1 MMGMDLQSL
10 MYGISVWALPAI
22 IAITLHE
29 AAHGYAALQFG
40 DDTAQRMGRLSL
52 NPLRHIDRV
61 GTIILP
67 AILLLIHSPFL
78 FGYAKPVPVNF
89 GHLRKPKRDMIWVA
103 AAGPVA
109 NVLIAII
116 SALLLYVATMLPEQV
131 APWAVENLQN
141 SVQIN
146 AVLAVFNM
154 IPIPPLDGG
163 RVAVGLLPL
172 SLARPYARLERWGI
186 FILIG
191 ALFLLP
197 MLGRQ
202 IGINLDIFP
211 WLIGPPVDYLIRF
224 IATVTGLAP

>member
-1 MMGMDLQSL
+1 MDIQSL
-10 MYGISVWALPAI
+10 LYGISVWALPAI

-40 DDTAQRMGRLSL
+40 DDTAKRMGRLSL
-52 NPLRHIDRV
+52 NPLRHVDRV

-67 AILLLIHSPFL
+67 AVLLLIHSPFL

-103 AAGPVA
+103 LAGPGA
-109 NVLIAII
+109 NVLIALI
-116 SALLLYVATMLPEQV
+116 SALLLYGALLLPDQV

-172 SLARPYARLERWGI
+172 PLARRYAQVERYGLL
-186 FILIG
+186 ILLG

-202 IGINLDIFP
+202 IGTNLDIFP